1 MSFWC
6 SIIIIIVTV
15 VLSLLS
21 TTTAFLFE
29 QFSPKADLAKLLQ
42 DQTYQRVAVSL
53 DIGQKDVPQAPRLA
67 IKDMVLELTKD
78 HPANEHVTMPGF
90 NGPHPNL
97 SAGLCR
103 LNLIQ
108 EGSFITHLG
117 QQFVKALMNG
127 AWEFVWR
134 EGAPAGNLIC
144 GLELPEEV
152 KRNGAI
158 LPKGKI
164 YMTFPVWTR
173 ATLEQMQL
181 QKDKIMDLASQALA
195 EKDAELAKMQKTGNI
210 LQKALHYRNAFAA
223 AEKYYIQPKKQYEMV
238 PSHDEVIS
246 FQDDLLVTT
255 KGTVWTK
262 SLPNGKQVLLG
273 AANMK
278 LAPLKV

>member
-1 MSFWC
+1 MTMRSYILW
-6 SIIIIIVTV
+6 
-15 VLSLLS
+15 LSLLS
-21 TTTAFLFE
+21 TNSAFLFE
-29 QFSPKADLAKLLQ
+29 QFSPKADLPKLLQ
-42 DQTYQRVAVSL
+42 DQTIQRVAISL
-53 DIGQKDVPQAPRLA
+53 DIGQDDAPQAPRLA
-67 IKDMVLELTKD
+67 IKDMIFELTKD
-78 HPANEHVTMPGF
+78 IPLDERITMPGF

-97 SAGLCR
+97 SAGIRR
-103 LNLIQ
+103 LNLIK
-108 EGSFITHLG
+108 EGSVITHVG

-134 EGAPAGNLIC
+134 DGAPAGNLIC

-164 YMTFPVWTR
+164 YITFPLWTR
-173 ATLEQMQL
+173 ETLDQMQL
-181 QKDKIMDLASQALA
+181 QKNKIMDLASQALA
-195 EKDAELAKMQKTGNI
+195 EKDAELAKMQETGNI

-238 PSHDEVIS
+238 PSKDEVIP

-262 SLPNGKQVLLG
+262 SLSNGKQVLLG
-273 AANMK
+273 AANVK
-278 LAPLKV
+278 LAPMEA